1 MSASLLTHV
10 VPKRK
15 HNESKS
21 IGLMVVVIGID
32 Y

>member
-15 HNESKS
+15 HNSKSKS
-21 IGLMVVVIGID
+21 IGIVVITDID

>member
-21 IGLMVVVIGID
+21 IGMVVIIGID